1 MVVAGENCGESH
13 GKLYSISTLSPVMSS
28 AVPSVLP
35 LVALMELMNFLRDF
49 LVRVWH
55 VKVRHAD
62 SGFVRLCSS

>member
-1 MVVAGENCGESH
+1 MKVVARVMVSFTQIE
-13 GKLYSISTLSPVMSS
+13 ISTLSPVMSS